1 MHVPGY
7 VTYVSLTLALHA
19 GTRSSHQ
26 NVGDMWHASQVI
38 GHYFYLFF
46 IIFFCTIFRCIAIRA
61 LPLPMKLLYVLA
73 LAAHTCAAA
82 SNNPTNWTDCGLPN
96 ATIHFDI
103 VDSTNPVHTNERQYI
118 NKTLHMDHSYSN
130 MTTEYAQYWKVFGK
144 WFKFLDLKVNTCAE
158 HPEICNAKPG
168 KEIFVSTIHPPL
180 NKLTPHGMYRSKQ
193 HYFDDTTGE
202 LLGCVDM
209 MIPYVK

>member
-1 MHVPGY
+1 MIILYKMASVWETTNKNPRD
-7 VTYVSLTLALHA
+7 SLRSRKSWAHLAHP
-19 GTRSSHQ
+19 
-26 NVGDMWHASQVI
+26 I
-38 GHYFYLFF
+38 
-46 IIFFCTIFRCIAIRA
+46 
-61 LPLPMKLLYVLA
+61 LPMKLLYVLA

-118 NKTLHMDHSYSN
+118 NKTLHLDHSYSN